1 MICFNTSLELPK
13 GSHDSSNKA
22 AKNFTSYKVNRQGVE
37 FKVKYG
43 RRARIWAL
51 RCYLLNKNYTIEAA
65 NARIIDTYGSD
76 QISTIVKRIQA
87 DQWRHGEVPYIIEGL
102 GFRVREQ
109 IANMYG
115 PGMDPEHVMN
125 YAEADRINV

>member
-1 MICFNTSLELPK
+1 MNLALVVTSLPRTLPPM
-13 GSHDSSNKA
+13 
-22 AKNFTSYKVNRQGVE
+22 KVNRQGDE

-51 RCYLLNKNYTIEAA
+51 QHYLLNKNYTIEAA

-76 QISTIVKRIQA
+76 RITTIVKRIQA
-87 DQWRHGEVPYIIEGL
+87 DQQRHADVPFVEGL

-109 IANMYG
+109 IANTYG
-115 PGMDPEHVMN
+115 PGTDPEHVMN